1 MDSGLNS
8 GVGFKHIDFLS
19 VFQCLWAIGFTL
31 DDSEVDSGVNSGV
44 GFKNVDFPLVFQG
57 FWAATAAGTARAQK
71 SGTARRTPQ
80 GRIQESFFPLEE
92 PYSETLLGNKRFATA
107 LPPFL

>member
-1 MDSGLNS
+1 MAQESILVAQES
-8 GVGFKHIDFLS
+8 ILE
-19 VFQCLWAIGFTL
+19 
-31 DDSEVDSGVNSGV
+31 DSEVDSGLNSGV

-57 FWAATAAGTARAQK
+57 FWAATAGSTAPAQK

-92 PYSETLLGNKRFATA
+92 PYSETLLGKN
-107 LPPFL
+107 LPPAPTSWGQIKNRIWQISRLLFF

>member
-8 GVGFKHIDFLS
+8 GVGFK
-19 VFQCLWAIGFTL
+19 
-31 DDSEVDSGVNSGV
+31 
-44 GFKNVDFPLVFQG
+44 NVDFALVFQG
-57 FWAATAAGTARAQK
+57 FWAATAAATAAGTARAQK

-92 PYSETLLGNKRFATA
+92 SYSETLLGKNLICA
-107 LPPFL
+107 FLHIEMFLHAAAAILARLGMQ

>member
-1 MDSGLNS
+1 MDSGL
-8 GVGFKHIDFLS
+8 
-19 VFQCLWAIGFTL
+19 
-31 DDSEVDSGVNSGV
+31 NSGV

-92 PYSETLLGNKRFATA
+92 PYSETLLRNIDF
-107 LPPFL
+107 